1 MNKFN
6 LVEVEDLFAYYLEYV
21 KSVIAEYDK
30 EQDVRPMSF
39 DEWYHREYLT
49 NIHEFTMSVSF
60 EVVSKRKN
68 IVCRCT
74 IPEGVFT
81 ESGGLLD
88 TTLLDVLVN
97 RLKDK
102 LPSVSLVAIGR
113 YRYEF
118 ALK

>member
-6 LVEVEDLFAYYLEYV
+6 LVEVQDLFEFYLDYV

-30 EQDVRPMSF
+30 EHDVRPMSF

-49 NIHEFTMSVSF
+49 NIHEFTMSVLF
-60 EVVSKRKN
+60 DVTSKGKK
-68 IVCRCT
+68 VTCRCV

-88 TTLLDVLVN
+88 TTLLGVVVE
-97 RLKDK
+97 RLRDK
-102 LPSVSLVAIGR
+102 LPAVSLVSINR
-113 YRYEF
+113 QRFEF
-118 ALK
+118 AVK